1 MKKKVKDL
9 TIEEIINFSQKYEN
23 RCTECPLYSISEIP
37 CMAFCDYLKIK
48 QRLTEIPLN
57 QEIEVDCDE

>member
-9 TIEEIINFSQKYEN
+9 TIEEIINFSQKYRN
-23 RCTECPLYSISEIP
+23 RCTKCPLYSISEIR
-37 CMAFCDYLKIK
+37 CMDFCDK
-48 QRLTEIPLN
+48 QSLIEIALN